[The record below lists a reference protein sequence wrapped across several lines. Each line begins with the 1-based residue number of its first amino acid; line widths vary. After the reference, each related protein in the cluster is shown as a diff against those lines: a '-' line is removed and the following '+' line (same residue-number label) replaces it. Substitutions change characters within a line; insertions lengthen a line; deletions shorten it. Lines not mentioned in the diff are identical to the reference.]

1 MKKWNNPDDKKAAC
15 TAVLK
20 KIMSDKSFGAKCL
33 ESDDFARKAFQT
45 IGEIEVPEDA
55 KVVFLPEG
63 DVDKAKRDGTGSLV
77 LEIPPA
83 TNGHSNGHT
92 MEYVRCT
99 YVFWYKW
106 QSLPL
111 LPAAFR

>member
-1 MKKWNNPDDKKAAC
+1 MRKWNNPDDKKAAC

-20 KIMSDKSFGAKCL
+20 KIMTNKSFGDKCL
-33 ESDDFARKAFQT
+33 KSDAFARKAFRT
-45 IGEIEVPEDA
+45 IGEIDVPKDA

-77 LEIPPA
+77 IELPPS
-83 TNGHSNGHT
+83 TNGKSNGHT

-99 YVFWYKW
+99 YVFW
-106 QSLPL
+106 
-111 LPAAFR
+111 

>member
-1 MKKWNNPDDKKAAC
+1 MRKWNNPDDKKAAC

-20 KIMSDKSFGAKCL
+20 KIMSDRSFGAKCL
-33 ESDDFARKAFQT
+33 KSDEFARNAFST

-63 DVDKAKRDGTGSLV
+63 DVDNAKRDGAGSLV
-77 LEIPPA
+77 IEIPPSNGDRNP
-83 TNGHSNGHT
+83 NGHM

-99 YVFWYKW
+99 YTVW
-106 QSLPL
+106 
-111 LPAAFR
+111 

>member
-1 MKKWNNPDDKKAAC
+1 MRKWNNPDDKKAAC

-20 KIMSDKSFGAKCL
+20 KIMTDKRFGAKCL
-33 ESDDFARKAFQT
+33 ESDEFARRAFQT
-45 IGEIEVPEDA
+45 VGEIEVPEDA

-83 TNGHSNGHT
+83 TNGRPNGHT
-92 MEYVRCT
+92 MEYVRCS
-99 YVFWYKW
+99 YVFW
-106 QSLPL
+106 
-111 LPAAFR
+111 